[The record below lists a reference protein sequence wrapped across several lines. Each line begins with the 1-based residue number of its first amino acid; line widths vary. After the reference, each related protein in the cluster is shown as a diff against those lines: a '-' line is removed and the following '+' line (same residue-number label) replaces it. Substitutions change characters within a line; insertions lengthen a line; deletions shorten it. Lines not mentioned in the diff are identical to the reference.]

1 MNGTEEPT
9 EGSGEK
15 ALSGAKVRSLAAVGI
30 AAVGLRQVAIRAVAF
45 GGTVVLARLLLPR
58 DFGAVAIGSTLVMV
72 FGFVGDA
79 GIGAGLIRG
88 SVAPQRRDLQA
99 FLGLQ
104 LLVTLVLAGGTAAI
118 GLVSGLVGQ
127 VTALMVASL
136 PVAAFRTP
144 GVITFERVLRYQ
156 PLAVIEL
163 METVVYYVWAILTVL
178 LGWGVWGLASAA
190 LVKALAGAVMMS
202 ILSPAGFMF
211 PIFSIGRVRGLL
223 GFGIK
228 YQAVNG
234 VALVRD
240 QGVNLGT
247 AAIAGV
253 YVLGLWNLAYRILQV
268 PFLLFES
275 VWRVSFPAMAR
286 LLATGEDA
294 APIMERGLAVAAVL
308 SGAMLSALVG
318 SAPALVPSVFG
329 HQWMPVVGVI
339 PWASLGLMFGGPVS
353 IATGGFLYAKGDS
366 GAVLTSALVQTLA
379 WFVVTFSL
387 LHVIGV
393 TAVGMGWMAGS
404 IAEAWVLAWKT
415 RRHARFPLLRPLLL
429 PTAVGALASVAGWF
443 VSTSLGPTLLSAVA
457 GAGVAS
463 GIYLGGMMLV
473 RRSVLADVISVGR
486 RSFSLLG
493 AE

>member
-1 MNGTEEPT
+1 MEERR
-9 EGSGEK
+9 
-15 ALSGAKVRSLAAVGI
+15 LSGAEIRRLAAAGI

-45 GGTVVLARLLLPR
+45 GGTVALARLLLPR
-58 DFGAVAIGSTLVMV
+58 DLGAVAIGSTLVMI

-88 SVAPQRRDLQA
+88 AVAPQRKDLQA

-104 LLVTLVLAGGTAAI
+104 LLVTGLFAAVTVAI
-118 GLVSGLVGQ
+118 GLQGGLVGE

-163 METVVYYVWAILTVL
+163 LETVVYYGWAIGTVL

-190 LVKALAGAVMMS
+190 LVKAFAGTVM
-202 ILSPAGFMF
+202 ITVASPAGFMW
-211 PIFSIGRVRGLL
+211 PIVSIGRVRGLL
-223 GFGIK
+223 GFGLK

-247 AAIAGV
+247 AALVGIA
-253 YVLGLWNLAYRILQV
+253 VLGFWSLAYRILQV

-275 VWRVSFPAMAR
+275 VWRVSFPAMSR
-286 LLATGEDA
+286 LLAAGEDA
-294 APIMERGLAVAAVL
+294 VPMIERGLAVAAVL
-308 SGAMLSALVG
+308 SGGMLAVLVG
-318 SAPALVPSVFG
+318 ATPALVPTVFG

-339 PWASLGLMFGGPVS
+339 PWASFGLMFGGPVS
-353 IATGGFLYAKGDS
+353 IATGGYLYAKGDS

-387 LHVIGV
+387 LHVLGV
-393 TAVGMGWMAGS
+393 MAVGMGWMAGS
-404 IAEAWVLAWKT
+404 IAEAAVLARKT
-415 RRHARFPLLRPLLL
+415 RRHARVSLLRPLLL
-429 PTAVGALASVAGWF
+429 PVATAALAAVAGWSA
-443 VSTSLGPTLLSAVA
+443 STTLGPTLVSVVA

-463 GIYLGGMMLV
+463 FIYLGGMLLA
-473 RRSVLADVISVGR
+473 RRSVLGDVVSVGR
-486 RSFSLLG
+486 RSLSLLG
-493 AE
+493 S